1 MVDLIHLL
9 GCCFTRYNNIDNID
23 NLNANRENAAIN
35 KIKQINK
42 TKQINNKSY
51 TNNYNENYIN
61 TEIDEPPCYV
71 DVITSSK
78 I

>member
-1 MVDLIHLL
+1 MAYLIHLL
-9 GCCFTRYNNIDNID
+9 CCCFTRYNNIDNID
-23 NLNANRENAAIN
+23 NLNDNTENSAIN
-35 KIKQINK
+35 KII
-42 TKQINNKSY
+42 QINNKSY

>member
-1 MVDLIHLL
+1 MAYLIHLL
-9 GCCFTRYNNIDNID
+9 CCCFTRYDNID
-23 NLNANRENAAIN
+23 NLNANTENRD
-35 KIKQINK
+35 INK

-51 TNNYNENYIN
+51 TNSYNETCID

>member
-1 MVDLIHLL
+1 MAYLIHLL
-9 GCCFTRYNNIDNID
+9 CCCFTRYDNID
-23 NLNANRENAAIN
+23 NLNANTENRD
-35 KIKQINK
+35 INK

-51 TNNYNENYIN
+51 TNNYNENYID